1 MAAESLWPHL
11 SPECLHSRHLFFY
24 SWFLAFLQS
33 KILNSIND
41 SAEKQGLCCLPL
53 GCSVYKG
60 KLPAA
65 LANFCFLLWCCDNYC
80 CVPPMDGLLP
90 STRMFPV
97 IVAENA
103 ESRIRQE
110 VLAGVR
116 WQKKKESV
124 WINTAWMPPN
134 AASILSDGPN
144 TNLWSLI
151 RILWANFNFHE
162 LEFGLIL

>member
-1 MAAESLWPHL
+1 M
-11 SPECLHSRHLFFY
+11 
-24 SWFLAFLQS
+24 
-33 KILNSIND
+33 LNSIND
-41 SAEKQGLCCLPL
+41 SAEKQGLCCLLL
-53 GCSVYKG
+53 GCSVYKE
-60 KLPAA
+60 KLPSA

-116 WQKKKESV
+116 WQKNGICLDKHSV
-124 WINTAWMPPN
+124 D
-134 AASILSDGPN
+134 AAKCC
-144 TNLWSLI
+144 
-151 RILWANFNFHE
+151 FH
-162 LEFGLIL
+162 IV